1 MSLTTETLTVEKET
15 TVKTHYIV
23 YIATAQMPG
32 SCPYPYDYCA
42 VLEVPENVERPTR
55 IDAKDVVSV
64 VARWAPFPRK
74 GSTPR
79 SGRIQALTEAR
90 ELAADLN
97 LAKAFVLPIEPP
109 RDLSRVAARTCPVS
123 GMVSHG

>member
-1 MSLTTETLTVEKET
+1 M
-15 TVKTHYIV
+15 KTHFVV

-42 VLEVPENVERPTR
+42 VLEVPETVERPSR
-55 IDAKDVVSV
+55 IDAREVVRV
-64 VARWAPFPRK
+64 VERWAPFPRK

-79 SGRIQALTEAR
+79 SGRVQALTEAR

-97 LAKAFVLPIEPP
+97 LAKALVLPPEPP

-123 GMVSHG
+123 GTVSHA